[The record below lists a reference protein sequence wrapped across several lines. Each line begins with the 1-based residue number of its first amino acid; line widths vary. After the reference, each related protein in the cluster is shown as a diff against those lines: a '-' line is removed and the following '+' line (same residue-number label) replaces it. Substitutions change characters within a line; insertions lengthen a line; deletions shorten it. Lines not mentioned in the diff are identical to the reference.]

1 MLKALRQ
8 IRAAVSLLNPD
19 QVRRLC
25 EMPPEVGL
33 AAATP
38 TGYAAMEDFLLPAPV
53 PHTARLATMAHLH
66 RVDEPGA
73 PEKFDLI
80 LCEPG
85 VPCPPGCFLLDLGN
99 AEAGLRQIVR
109 DREELALTLAR
120 HFPPF
125 RRLVADAIV
134 QSVCRENALF
144 AVATAVPNIV
154 PNLIEL
160 PWAVGEF
167 ASDTTF
173 ITINQIRMAFM
184 IAAAADI
191 PIGFKEQKAEI
202 ASILAGAF
210 GWRAIARELAGKI
223 PMGGGLIPKGAIA
236 YAGTYVIGKGLE
248 RLHHAG
254 TRLTREERRQLYSD
268 GFTQGRRL
276 VQGTTEPPPEAAG
289 SGT

>member
-8 IRAAVSLLNPD
+8 VRAAVSLLNPD
-19 QVRRLC
+19 QVRRMC
-25 EMPPEVGL
+25 ETPPEVGL
-33 AAATP
+33 AARTSA
-38 TGYAAMEDFLLPAPV
+38 GYAAIEDFLLPAPV
-53 PHTARLATMAHLH
+53 PHAARLAMMSHLH
-66 RVDEPGA
+66 RVGEPGA
-73 PEKFDLI
+73 PEKFDLV

-85 VPCPPGCFLLDLGN
+85 VPCPPGCSLLDPNN
-99 AEAGLRQIVR
+99 AEFSLRQII
-109 DREELALTLAR
+109 REREDLSLTLAR

-144 AVATAVPNIV
+144 AVATALPNIV

-167 ASDTTF
+167 ASDTAF
-173 ITINQIRMAFM
+173 ITINQVRMAFM
-184 IAAAADI
+184 IAAAADK
-191 PIGFKEQKAEI
+191 PIGFSEQKAEI

-254 TRLTREERRQLYSD
+254 TRLTREQRRELYSD
-268 GFTQGRRL
+268 GFARGRRL
-276 VQGTTEPPPEAAG
+276 IQDTTEPPSEAAG
-289 SGT
+289 LGT